1 MLPVIALIGRPNVGK
16 STLFNRLTRS
26 RDALVADY
34 PGLTRDRNYGF
45 GKLGPVPY
53 LVIDTGGVAGGEEG
67 IEEAMVEQ
75 TVRALAEADIAIIM
89 VDGRSGLTAA
99 DLHVAELARRHAKKT
114 WLAVNKAEGLDAA
127 IANSEFHGLG
137 LGEPIAISAS
147 HGDRIGALMDE
158 VLDEFDGDERNTVL
172 NETDELY
179 VDERTADADES
190 DEPNDEQVEEQDGDH
205 ELRIA
210 VIGRPNVGKSTLANR
225 LLGEDRL
232 VVFDQPGTTRDSV
245 SVPFERNDRKYLL
258 IDTAGIRRKARVHE
272 AIEKFSIVK
281 ALQAIEQAQVVIAV
295 LDAQEGVTEQ
305 DVSLLGLVLER
316 GRALVV
322 VTNKWDGLASDQR
335 KQVRDDLERRL
346 PFLDFA
352 ERITIS
358 ALHGTAVGDLLP
370 AVERA
375 YTAATRDMSTTE
387 LTRELEAAVMAHP
400 TPLVRGRRIRLR
412 YAHQGGRNPPVIVI
426 HGNQTDK
433 VPESYRRYLINRF
446 RKVFKL
452 KGTPVRLAFK
462 TGDNPYKGR
471 RNTLTPRQERKRK
484 RLMKK
489 VKK

>member
-34 PGLTRDRNYGF
+34 PGLTRDRQYGF

-67 IEEAMVEQ
+67 IFELMVDQ
-75 TVRALAEADIAIIM
+75 TIRALQEADVAMIM

-99 DLHVAELARRHAKKT
+99 DEHVAELARKHAKKT
-114 WLAVNKAEGLDAA
+114 FLVVNKSEGLDQD
-127 IANSEFHGLG
+127 IAGGEFHGLG
-137 LGEPIAISAS
+137 MGEPLAVSAA
-147 HGDRIGALMDE
+147 HGDRISALMDL
-158 VLDEFDGDERNTVL
+158 VLEDFEEIEEE
-172 NETDELY
+172 ETSED
-179 VDERTADADES
+179 DDDF
-190 DEPNDEQVEEQDGDH
+190 

-210 VIGRPNVGKSTLANR
+210 VVGRPNVGKSTLINR
-225 LLGEDRL
+225 LVGEERL

-245 SVPFERNDRKYLL
+245 SVPFERNDRKYEL
-258 IDTAGIRRKARVHE
+258 IDTAGIRRRAKVHE
-272 AIEKFSIVK
+272 TIEKFSIVK
-281 ALQAIEQAQVVIAV
+281 ALQAIERAQVVISV

-305 DVSLLGLVLER
+305 DVSLLGLILER

-322 VTNKWDGLASDQR
+322 VTNKWDGLTAHER
-335 KQVRDDLERRL
+335 KHIRSELDRRL

-375 YTAATRDMSTTE
+375 YAAATRDMSTTD
-387 LTRELEAAVMAHP
+387 LTRELESAVTAHP
-400 TPLVRGRRIRLR
+400 PPLVGGRRIRLR

-426 HGNQTDK
+426 HGNQTER

-452 KGTPVRLAFK
+452 KGTPVRLALK
-462 TGDNPYKGR
+462 TGENPFKGK
-471 RNTLTPRQERKRK
+471 RNKLTPRQEQKRK
-484 RLMKK
+484 RLIKH
-489 VKK
+489 VKR

>member
-34 PGLTRDRNYGF
+34 PGLTRDRQYGF
-45 GKLGPVPY
+45 GRLGQIPY
-53 LVIDTGGVAGGEEG
+53 LVIDTGGVAGGEVG

-75 TVRALAEADIAIIM
+75 TVRALKEADAAIVM

-99 DLHVAELARRHAKKT
+99 DEHVADLARKHSKKT

-127 IANSEFHGLG
+127 IASGEFHALG
-137 LGEPIAISAS
+137 LGEPVAVSAT
-147 HGDRIGALMDE
+147 HGDRIGALIEAVLSDFDVDAPQEEEDE
-158 VLDEFDGDERNTVL
+158 DDK
-172 NETDELY
+172 
-179 VDERTADADES
+179 
-190 DEPNDEQVEEQDGDH
+190 

-210 VIGRPNVGKSTLANR
+210 VVGRPNVGKSTLINR
-225 LLGEDRL
+225 LLGEERL

-245 SVPFERNDRKYLL
+245 AVPFERNDRKYVL
-258 IDTAGIRRKARVHE
+258 IDTAGIRRRSRVSE

-316 GRALVV
+316 GRALVI
-322 VTNKWDGLASDQR
+322 VTNKWDGLSAEQR
-335 KQVRDDLERRL
+335 KKVRDDLERRL

-352 ERITIS
+352 ERITVS

-375 YTAATRDMSTTE
+375 YTAAMRDLSTTE
-387 LTRELEAAVMAHP
+387 LTRELEAAVMAHAP
-400 TPLVRGRRIRLR
+400 PMVRGRRIRLR

-426 HGNQTDK
+426 HGNQTERL
-433 VPESYRRYLINRF
+433 PEAYRRYLVNRF
-446 RKVFKL
+446 RKAFKL
-452 KGTPVRLAFK
+452 KGTPVRMAFK
-462 TGDNPYKGR
+462 TSENPYKGR
-471 RNTLTPRQERKRK
+471 RNKLTPRQEQKRK
-484 RLMKK
+484 RLMKR

>member
-45 GKLGPVPY
+45 GKLGPIPY
-53 LVIDTGGVAGGEEG
+53 LVIDTGGVAGGEVG
-67 IEEAMVEQ
+67 IAEAMVEQ
-75 TVRALAEADIAIIM
+75 TVRALTEADVAIVM

-99 DLHVAELARRHAKKT
+99 DEHVAMLARKHAKKT
-114 WLAVNKAEGLDAA
+114 WLAVNKAEGLDADLA
-127 IANSEFHGLG
+127 SGEFHGLG
-137 LGEPIAISAS
+137 LGEPIAVSAA
-147 HGDRIGALMDE
+147 HGDRISAMMDAVLAEFETAPPDEADEEDDE
-158 VLDEFDGDERNTVL
+158 V
-172 NETDELY
+172 
-179 VDERTADADES
+179 
-190 DEPNDEQVEEQDGDH
+190 
-205 ELRIA
+205 LRIA
-210 VIGRPNVGKSTLANR
+210 VVGRPNVGKSTLINR
-225 LLGEDRL
+225 LIGEERL

-245 SVPFERNDRKYLL
+245 AVPFERNDRKYLL
-258 IDTAGIRRKARVHE
+258 IDTAGIRRKSRVHE
-272 AIEKFSIVK
+272 AIEKFSIIK
-281 ALQAIEQAQVVIAV
+281 ALKAIEETQVVIAV
-295 LDAQEGVTEQ
+295 LDAHEGITEQ

-322 VTNKWDGLASDQR
+322 VTNKWDGLSAYER
-335 KQVRDDLERRL
+335 KRIRDELDRRL

-375 YTAATRDMSTTE
+375 YRAATRDLSTTE
-387 LTRELEAAVMAHP
+387 LTRELESAVMEHAP
-400 TPLVRGRRIRLR
+400 PMVRGRRIRLR

-426 HGNQTDK
+426 HGNQTEK
-433 VPESYRRYLINRF
+433 LPEAYRRYLINRF

-452 KGTPVRLAFK
+452 KGTPVRLSFK
-462 TGDNPYKGR
+462 TSDNPFKGR
-471 RNTLTPRQERKRK
+471 RNKLTPRQEYSRK
-484 RLMKK
+484 RLMKR

>member
-34 PGLTRDRNYGF
+34 PGLTRDRKYGF

-53 LVIDTGGVAGGEEG
+53 LVIDTGGVAGGEQG
-67 IEEAMVEQ
+67 IEEAMVDQ
-75 TVRALAEADIAIIM
+75 SVRALQEADVAIIM
-89 VDGRSGLTAA
+89 VDGRGGLTAA
-99 DLHVAELARRHAKKT
+99 DQHVAELARKHAKRT
-114 WLAVNKAEGLDAA
+114 WLAVNKTEGLESA
-127 IANSEFHGLG
+127 IANSEFHALG
-137 LGEPIAISAS
+137 LGEPVAISAA
-147 HGDRIGALMDE
+147 HGDRVGALMEE
-158 VLDEFDGDERNTVL
+158 VLEAFGAQ
-172 NETDELY
+172 DELE
-179 VDERTADADES
+179 DEEDVAEDDR
-190 DEPNDEQVEEQDGDH
+190 

-210 VIGRPNVGKSTLANR
+210 IVGRPNVGKSTLANR
-225 LLGEDRL
+225 ILGEERL

-245 SVPFERNDRKYLL
+245 AVPFERNDRKYVL

-281 ALQAIEQAQVVIAV
+281 ALQAIEQAEVVIAV

-305 DVSLLGLVLER
+305 DVSLLGLVMER

-322 VTNKWDGLASDQR
+322 VTNKWDGLSADQR
-335 KQVRDDLERRL
+335 KKVRDDLDRRL

-375 YTAATRDMSTTE
+375 YAAAMRDMSTAD
-387 LTRELEAAVMAHP
+387 LTRELESAVIAHAP
-400 TPLVRGRRIRLR
+400 PMVRGRRIKMR

-433 VPESYRRYLINRF
+433 LPDAYRRYLVHRF
-446 RKVFKL
+446 RKAFKL

-462 TGDNPYKGR
+462 KGKNPFEGR
-471 RNTLTPRQERKRK
+471 RNVLTPRQERKRK

>member
-34 PGLTRDRNYGF
+34 PGLTRDRKYGF
-45 GKLGPVPY
+45 GKLGPIPY

-67 IEEAMVEQ
+67 IGEAMVDQ
-75 TVRALAEADIAIIM
+75 TIRALQEADVAVVM

-99 DLHVAELARRHAKKT
+99 DEHVAELARRHAKQT
-114 WLAVNKAEGLDAA
+114 WLAVNKTEGLDEA
-127 IANSEFHGLG
+127 IASSEFHALG
-137 LGEPIAISAS
+137 LGEPIAVSAA
-147 HGDRIGALMDE
+147 HGDRIGALMDDLLSGF
-158 VLDEFDGDERNTVL
+158 V
-172 NETDELY
+172 
-179 VDERTADADES
+179 
-190 DEPNDEQVEEQDGDH
+190 VEEPEEELDDVEDEDR

-210 VIGRPNVGKSTLANR
+210 VVGRPNVGKSTLINR
-225 LLGEDRL
+225 ILGEERL

-245 SVPFERNDRKYLL
+245 AVPFERNDRKYVL

-272 AIEKFSIVK
+272 TIEKFSVVK
-281 ALQAIEQAQVVIAV
+281 ALQAIEQAEVVISV

-305 DVSLLGLVLER
+305 DVSLLGLVIER

-322 VTNKWDGLASDQR
+322 VTNKWDGLSADHR
-335 KQVRDDLERRL
+335 KKVRDDLERRL

-375 YTAATRDMSTTE
+375 YKAAMRNMSTTE
-387 LTRELEAAVMAHP
+387 LTNELEAAVMAHP
-400 TPLVRGRRIRLR
+400 PPLARGRRIKLR

-426 HGNQTDK
+426 HGNQTERL
-433 VPESYRRYLINRF
+433 PEAYRRYLVNRF
-446 RKVFKL
+446 RKAFKL

-462 TGDNPYKGR
+462 KGKNPFEGR
-471 RNTLTPRQERKRK
+471 RNVLTPRQERKRK
-484 RLMKK
+484 RLMKR

>member
-34 PGLTRDRNYGF
+34 PGLTRDRKYGF
-45 GKLGPVPY
+45 GKLGPIPY

-67 IEEAMVEQ
+67 IDEAMVEQ
-75 TVRALAEADIAIIM
+75 TVKALQEADAAIIM

-99 DLHVAELARRHAKKT
+99 DEHVADLARRYAKRT
-114 WLAVNKAEGLDAA
+114 WLAVNKAEGLESTT
-127 IANSEFHGLG
+127 ANADFYGLG
-137 LGEPIAISAS
+137 LGDPVAMSAT
-147 HGDRIGALMDE
+147 HGDRVSALMDA
-158 VLDEFDGDERNTVL
+158 VL
-172 NETDELY
+172 
-179 VDERTADADES
+179 
-190 DEPNDEQVEEQDGDH
+190 EPFEQDEDAPEADDEH

-210 VIGRPNVGKSTLANR
+210 VVGRPNVGKSTLVNR
-225 LLGEDRL
+225 LLGEERL
-232 VVFDQPGTTRDSV
+232 VVFDMPGTTRDTV
-245 SVPFERNDRKYLL
+245 EVPFERNDRKYML
-258 IDTAGIRRKARVHE
+258 IDTAGIRRKARVSE

-281 ALQAIEQAQVVIAV
+281 ALQAIEKAHVVIAV

-322 VTNKWDGLASDQR
+322 VTNKWDGLSAEQR
-335 KQVRDDLERRL
+335 KKVRDDLERRL

-370 AVERA
+370 AAERA
-375 YTAATRDMSTTE
+375 YRAATRDLSTAE
-387 LTRELEAAVMAHP
+387 LTRELEAAVMEHAP
-400 TPLVRGRRIRLR
+400 PLIRGRRIRLR

-433 VPESYRRYLINRF
+433 LPEAYRRYLVNRF
-446 RKVFKL
+446 RKAFKL

-462 TGDNPYKGR
+462 KGKNPFEGR
-471 RNTLTPRQERKRK
+471 RNKLTPRQERKRA
-484 RLMKK
+484 RLMKR
-489 VKK
+489 VKKK